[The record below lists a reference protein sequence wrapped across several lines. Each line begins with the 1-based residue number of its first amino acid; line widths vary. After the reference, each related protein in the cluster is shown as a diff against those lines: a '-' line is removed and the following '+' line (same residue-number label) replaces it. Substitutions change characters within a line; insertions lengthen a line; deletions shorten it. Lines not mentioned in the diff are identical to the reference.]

1 MTYSYPM
8 QLNIQYSTDQEYRK
22 CLRDVFQMDSTQFP
36 DVKDMDLDQVT
47 ADEMMYDEK
56 AASRT
61 MKHVFE
67 NTFQHKD
74 FILLYEKA
82 ASFMFSIDT
91 NIGLTILFGYDYLD
105 LFHPLLSGFF
115 SNMDNKTLSSMS
127 EYKLLYDKLHK

>member
-1 MTYSYPM
+1 MTYSYPT
-8 QLNIQYSTDQEYRK
+8 QLNIQYSTDEEYRK

-61 MKHVFE
+61 MEHVFE

>member
-61 MKHVFE
+61 MEHVFE

-127 EYKLLYDKLHK
+127 EYKQLYEKLHK

>member
-1 MTYSYPM
+1 MTYSYPT

-61 MKHVFE
+61 MEHVFE

-115 SNMDNKTLSSMS
+115 SNMDNKILSSMS
-127 EYKLLYDKLHK
+127 EYKLLNDKLHK

>member
-8 QLNIQYSTDQEYRK
+8 QLNIQYSTDEEYRK

-61 MKHVFE
+61 MEHVFE

>member
-1 MTYSYPM
+1 MTYSYPT

>member
-61 MKHVFE
+61 MEHVFE

-74 FILLYEKA
+74 FILLYY
-82 ASFMFSIDT
+82 S
-91 NIGLTILFGYDYLD
+91 
-105 LFHPLLSGFF
+105 
-115 SNMDNKTLSSMS
+115 
-127 EYKLLYDKLHK
+127 

>member
-1 MTYSYPM
+1 MTYSYPT

-61 MKHVFE
+61 MEHVFE

>member
-36 DVKDMDLDQVT
+36 DVKDMDLDDIT

-61 MKHVFE
+61 MEHVFE

>member
-1 MTYSYPM
+1 MTYSYPI

-61 MKHVFE
+61 MEHVFE

>member
-61 MKHVFE
+61 MEHVFE

-91 NIGLTILFGYDYLD
+91 HLGLTILFGYDYLD

>member
-1 MTYSYPM
+1 
-8 QLNIQYSTDQEYRK
+8 
-22 CLRDVFQMDSTQFP
+22 MDSTQFP

-61 MKHVFE
+61 MEHVFE

-115 SNMDNKTLSSMS
+115 SNMDNKILSSMS